1 MNKRLLNTLVLGSVV
16 LASAGTA
23 AAQERIAITGGKVIT
38 NSGAAV
44 EGGTVLL
51 KDGEVVGVQPG
62 VSVPAGYR
70 QVDATGK
77 WVTPGIIAGISQIG
91 SAEVSGEE
99 SANDLSARAAAG
111 SAALMLDVAMN
122 PNETSIPISRQEGV
136 TAAIVGPA
144 PGRTLFAGQ
153 GYILSLAEGQNAT
166 LRPRAFQY
174 ASYGERGASLAGGSR
189 ASAWNELTNALEEA
203 KRVQNGL
210 AFPMRDQHSDLRVTR
225 EDAEALTLVLRGAQP
240 LLIRVDRASDIRQV
254 LKLPTMYPGLR
265 LVLVSANEGWMV
277 ANEIARAG
285 VPVITLGMQNRPDNF
300 EYLGS
305 TMSNVGRLVAAG
317 VKVALGTPDLDAS
330 FQPRNLPHYA
340 GNMVAQARIPGGAG
354 LSWEQ
359 AFASISSVPA
369 EIFGLAGA
377 GTLRQGSNADV
388 VVWSGDPLELSTQ
401 VEQVYI
407 RGVPQNLDSR
417 QSKLA
422 RRYLPGRDRTQ
433 LPEAYQR

>member
-1 MNKRLLNTLVLGSVV
+1 
-16 LASAGTA
+16 
-23 AAQERIAITGGKVIT
+23 
-38 NSGAAV
+38 
-44 EGGTVLL
+44 
-51 KDGEVVGVQPG
+51 
-62 VSVPAGYR
+62 
-70 QVDATGK
+70 
-77 WVTPGIIAGISQIG
+77 
-91 SAEVSGEE
+91 
-99 SANDLSARAAAG
+99 
-111 SAALMLDVAMN
+111 
-122 PNETSIPISRQEGV
+122 
-136 TAAIVGPA
+136 
-144 PGRTLFAGQ
+144 
-153 GYILSLAEGQNAT
+153 
-166 LRPRAFQY
+166 
-174 ASYGERGASLAGGSR
+174 
-189 ASAWNELTNALEEA
+189 
-203 KRVQNGL
+203 
-210 AFPMRDQHSDLRVTR
+210 MRDQHSDLRVTR